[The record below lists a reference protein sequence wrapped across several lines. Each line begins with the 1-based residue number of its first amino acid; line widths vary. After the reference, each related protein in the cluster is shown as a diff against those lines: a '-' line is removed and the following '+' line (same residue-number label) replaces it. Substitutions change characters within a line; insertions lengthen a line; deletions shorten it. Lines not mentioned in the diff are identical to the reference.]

1 MKIGGERC
9 EDRRYREGVK
19 RGGKESPRGE
29 ERAEKRRR
37 EVERRGGER
46 REMQMGEVWVCLVA
60 L

>member
-1 MKIGGERC
+1 M
-9 EDRRYREGVK
+9 K

-29 ERAEKRRR
+29 ERADKRRR
-37 EVERRGGER
+37 EVERRGADRKGGER